1 MKRTV
6 AIMLAFFVA
15 GAMSLVGCGGSGSST
30 PSKSDSPK
38 DVVEQVSKLLIKGDI
53 EKSLNFYNGIDD
65 EESKAFALGLMQMG
79 MDATQGLKACEILE
93 ETIAEDGNTA
103 KVKVKYTYGDDTERN
118 TTEKL
123 VKTDNGWKLEMM

>member
-15 GAMSLVGCGGSGSST
+15 GAVSLVGCGGSSA

-38 DVVEQVSKLLIKGDI
+38 DVVEQVSKLLIKGDL

-65 EESKAFALGLMQMG
+65 EDSKAFVLGLMQMG
-79 MDATQGLKACEILE
+79 MDATQGLKAYEILE
-93 ETIAEDGNTA
+93 ETIAEDGTTA
-103 KVKVKYTYGDDTERN
+103 KVKVKYTYGDDTEKT

-123 VKTDNGWKLEMM
+123 VKTDSGWKLNAM